1 MKLKSLDISGFKS
14 FQDKASLE
22 FPPGI
27 CAIVGPN
34 GCGKS
39 NIVDALRW
47 VMGEQS
53 VKQLRGKSMEDVIF
67 AGANGKPPLN
77 MAEVT
82 LTIAN
87 DNGSAPEELKDFTEI
102 MLTRRLYRSGESA
115 YYLNKRP
122 CRLKDIHN
130 IFMGSGLG
138 PKSYS
143 VIQQGNIGAIIDS
156 GPEERRFFIE
166 EAAGITRYNSR
177 KNEALR
183 KVEATNQN
191 LLRVTDIITEIN
203 RHMSGLKRQA
213 RKAEIYKNI
222 QDRIRKLDTF
232 ITVNNY
238 NEHTKQI
245 NETDAILKDLKDS
258 DIGHVSKLQKLD
270 SVVEEI
276 KLKLSQKNNEI
287 SGQKSSLFELQRNT
301 DRLENDLLHL
311 RKDIERILKEVSEF
325 ETVRTG
331 LEERSAK
338 ILSEISQNENEI
350 LSINGEI
357 NLTRSGLDQD
367 RNAYQNIKSKLSDLN
382 RELDTCKTNML
393 NLVAHEARCKNIF
406 QNASNNKEN
415 LKRRLKRVDEE
426 LVIASEKVDGISGLE
441 VGAKENLESCRAIL
455 DKVGKEINSAEHSL
469 ADKRKSLGGQVKLV
483 QTLEMERNKLRLN
496 HTTLKKMEDNFEWY
510 KDGVKAIMKSRTTQN
525 RPEGIN
531 AGDIIGL
538 MADILEPEPSFE
550 TAVEAALGESL
561 QYIIVTNQNT
571 CKSLINFLQNEGAG
585 RSGFIPI
592 ASLKKLECE
601 HYSKPDCSKLLI
613 NHVAVKPGYEEIAEA
628 LIGHVVFSGNINE
641 ALDIFNANGS
651 FQTVVTKNGEIIS
664 HNGTMAGGS
673 KETSSGILAKK
684 NEIRELGK
692 QLSELDLRL
701 EAARAVQKEMESGVR
716 ACEITLQKFMEH
728 KQEAVQDEIEA
739 EKHLYKI
746 SEDLKHARSH
756 LEIVLLE
763 QEQLIGE
770 RSDIDDEI
778 AKYNEALA
786 KVEKEVSDAR
796 EKVSVISE
804 KINVA
809 SSELAGYEQKVVD
822 LKLKLTTLN
831 ARLENKNSSLNRLK
845 DYYNDGISQM
855 QILVQEISQKTRNIE
870 THKSKLLENEQALHD
885 MYGQI
890 AAIKKALENNEADYN
905 TIDAAL
911 REHDSLIIDV
921 RNEREQ
927 TLQKLRLL
935 EIEQSQRQ
943 IQRENIS
950 KRFEERYQILLP
962 EAAPMPDFSSDT
974 PQMNIPE
981 MEEEL
986 ERCRKKIGDFTDVNL
1001 GAIKEYEQL
1010 KERFDFLSKQRDD
1023 LVKAIEDLHKVIR
1036 KINKISQERFINTFN
1051 EVNKKIA
1058 EVFPSLFEGGTAN
1071 LILTEPDKPLETGVE
1086 YMIHPP
1092 GKKLTRMSLLSG
1104 GEKALAAIAFVF
1116 AIFLLK
1122 PASFCVMDEID
1133 APLDDSNVYRF
1144 NNLLKIIGDKSQII
1158 MITHNKNSMEFA
1170 DILFGITMEHMG
1182 VSKVVSVSL
1191 EKAAVD
1197 MQ

>member
-14 FQDKASLE
+14 FQDKASIE

-82 LTIAN
+82 LTLAN

-143 VIQQGNIGAIIDS
+143 VIQQGNIGAIIDA

-177 KNEALR
+177 KNEALK

-191 LLRVTDIITEIN
+191 LLRVTDIISEIN
-203 RHMSGLKRQA
+203 RHMAGLKRQA
-213 RKAEIYKNI
+213 RKAEIYKSF
-222 QDRIRKLDTF
+222 QDRIRKLDACVT
-232 ITVNNY
+232 IHYY
-238 NEHTKQI
+238 NEHTRQI
-245 NETDAILKDLKDS
+245 NETDAILKGLKDA

-270 SVVEEI
+270 AVVEEI
-276 KLKLSQKNNEI
+276 KLKLSQKNHEI
-287 SGQKSSLFELQRNT
+287 SGQKSSIFEIQRNT
-301 DRLENDLLHL
+301 DRFENDLLHL
-311 RKDIERILKEVSEF
+311 RKDVQRLLTEVSEL
-325 ETVRTG
+325 ETARTG
-331 LEERSAK
+331 LEERSTK
-338 ILSEISQNENEI
+338 ILSEISQAEKEI
-350 LSINGEI
+350 LSINDEI
-357 NLTRSGLDQD
+357 NITRSGLDQD
-367 RNAYQNIKSKLSDLN
+367 RNAYQNIKLKLSDLN
-382 RELDTCKTNML
+382 RELDACKTNMM
-393 NLVAHEARCKNIF
+393 NLVAHEARYKNIY

-415 LKRRLKRVDEE
+415 LKRRLKRADEE
-426 LVIASEKVDGISGLE
+426 VAVAAEKVTGTSGLE
-441 VGAKENLESCRAIL
+441 VGAKENLESCRHHLEEI
-455 DKVGKEINSAEHSL
+455 GKEINSVEQRL
-469 ADKRKSLGGQVKLV
+469 TDKRKSLGSQVKLV

-496 HTTLKKMEDNFEWY
+496 YTTLKKMEDNFEWY
-510 KDGVKAIMKSRTTQN
+510 KDGVKAIMKSRSMQN
-525 RPEGIN
+525 GLEVNNVDG
-531 AGDIIGL
+531 IIGL

-561 QYIIVTNQNT
+561 QYILVNDQNT
-571 CKSLINFLQNEGAG
+571 SKSLMEFLQCQGAG

-592 ASLKKLECE
+592 SSLKKLECE
-601 HYSKPDCSKLLI
+601 HYPKPDSSKLLI
-613 NHVAVKPGYEEIAEA
+613 NHVTVKAGFEKTVET
-628 LIGHVVFSGNINE
+628 LIGHVIFSNDINE
-641 ALDIFNANGS
+641 ALETFNANGS

-664 HNGTMAGGS
+664 NNGTMAGGS
-673 KETSSGILAKK
+673 KEASSGILAKK
-684 NEIRELGK
+684 HEIKELEK
-692 QLSELDLRL
+692 QISELDRRL
-701 EAARAVQKEMESGVR
+701 ETTRSVQKALESEVKSY
-716 ACEITLQKFMEH
+716 EITLQKFMEQKH
-728 KQEAVQDEIEA
+728 GAVQDEIEA
-739 EKHLYKI
+739 EKYLYKI
-746 SEDLKHARSH
+746 SEDLKHARHH
-756 LEIVLLE
+756 LEIVQLE

-770 RSDIDDEI
+770 RSDIDEEI

-786 KVEKEVSDAR
+786 KVESEVSDAR
-796 EKVSVISE
+796 EKVTAISG
-804 KINVA
+804 KIGAA
-809 SSELAGYEQKVVD
+809 SSDLAGYDQKVID

-831 ARLENKNSSLNRLK
+831 AKLENGNNSLNRLR
-845 DYYNDGISQM
+845 DYHNDGISRL
-855 QILVQEISQKTRNIE
+855 QILVQDISQKTRNIE
-870 THKSKLLENEQALHD
+870 ASKIKLLENEQALHG
-885 MYGQI
+885 MYNRISVLKQ
-890 AAIKKALENNEADYN
+890 ALENNEADYN
-905 TIDAAL
+905 TIDVTL
-911 REHDSLIIDV
+911 KEHDGLITNV

-950 KRFEERYQILLP
+950 KRFEERYQILLSEAGSIPDLAVDNP
-962 EAAPMPDFSSDT
+962 EMAV
-974 PQMNIPE
+974 PE

-1010 KERFDFLSKQRDD
+1010 KERFDFLSRQRDD

-1036 KINKISQERFINTFN
+1036 KINKISQERFLNTFN
-1051 EVNKKIA
+1051 EVNKKIG
-1058 EVFPSLFEGGTAN
+1058 EVFPGLFEGGTAN

-1104 GEKALAAIAFVF
+1104 GEKALAAIVFVF

-1170 DILFGITMEHMG
+1170 DTLFGITMEHMG
-1182 VSKVVSVSL
+1182 VSKVVSVNL
-1191 EKAAVD
+1191 ERASGG
-1197 MQ
+1197 M